1 MIGCVVYVGIK
12 VRPLSSREVSAT
24 VRVRSDR
31 FIVKELVRLEVEV
44 GKEETMIELEFSC
57 LNDS

>member
-24 VRVRSDR
+24 VRVRLDR
-31 FIVKELVRLEVEV
+31 FIVKELVGLEVEV